1 MNRRTLLSLV
11 LAVTALVAPVAQAHD
26 FKAGDLRIDHPYA
39 TPSRPGMSTGSVY
52 FRGIRNTGS
61 TPDRLLSASTPAS
74 ASVEIHRMQMVK
86 GGQGEVMQMRAVPSL
101 EIPAG
106 ATVVMK
112 HGTTDGHH
120 LMLIGLKAPL
130 KDGDRF
136 PVTLRFEK
144 AGTHEVKVWVQT
156 PRDAGH
162 EAAHDAHGGTDAQQI
177 THVMKRQ
184 FDRPEAPLGVTPVVI
199 VGDAAVAGWSQ
210 QGKGGRALLRKDKSG
225 WSIHVCAGKGLTQAD
240 VLEMSGLP
248 KPQAVEMARAVAKA
262 EAGLTPAQ
270 RALFDSFEGVL
281 KVGGEGAAAH
291 GHGPHAA
298 PSAPAHKH

>member
-1 MNRRTLLSLV
+1 MKRRHV
-11 LAVTALVAPVAQAHD
+11 LLVAWAAMCAGGVLAHD

-61 TPDRLLSASTPAS
+61 VPDRLLSARTPAA

-101 EIPAG
+101 EILAG
-106 ATVVMK
+106 ATVAMK
-112 HGTTDGHH
+112 HGTPDGHH

-136 PVTLRFEK
+136 PVTLTFEK
-144 AGTHEVKVWVQT
+144 AGTHVVNVWVQT

-162 EAAHDAHGGTDAQQI
+162 EAAHDAHAGTNAQQI

-184 FDRPEAPLGVTPVVI
+184 FDRPDAPLSVMPVVI

-210 QGKGGRALLRKDKSG
+210 QGKGGRALLRKEKAG
-225 WSIHVCAGKGLTQAD
+225 WAIHICAGKGLMQAD

-248 KPQAVEMARAVAKA
+248 KAQAVEMTLAVAKA
-262 EAGLTPAQ
+262 EAGLAPAQ
-270 RALFDSFEGVL
+270 RALFDSFDGVL

-298 PSAPAHKH
+298 PSHKH

>member
-1 MNRRTLLSLV
+1 MNRRKLLSHLVV
-11 LAVTALVAPVAQAHD
+11 LAALVAPVAQAHD

-61 TPDRLLSASTPAS
+61 TADRLLSASTPA
-74 ASVEIHRMQMVK
+74 ADSVEIHRMQMVK
-86 GGQGEVMQMRAVPSL
+86 GGLGEVMQMRAVPLL

-112 HGTTDGHH
+112 HGTPDGYH

-130 KDGDRF
+130 NDGDRF

-144 AGTHEVKVWVQT
+144 AGTHVVNVWVQM
-156 PRDAGH
+156 PRNASHETGH
-162 EAAHDAHGGTDAQQI
+162 GAHAGTDAQQI
-177 THVMKRQ
+177 ADAMKRQ
-184 FDRPEAPLGVTPVVI
+184 FDRPDAPLSVAPVVI

-210 QGKGGRALLRKDKSG
+210 QGKGGRALLRKEKAG
-225 WSIHVCAGKGLTQAD
+225 WAIHVCAGKGLTQAD

-248 KPQAVEMARAVAKA
+248 KAQAAEMKRAVAKA
-262 EAGLTPAQ
+262 EAGLAPAQ
-270 RALFDSFEGVL
+270 LALFDSFDGVL
-281 KVGGEGAAAH
+281 KVGGEGASAH

-298 PSAPAHKH
+298 PAHKH

>member
-1 MNRRTLLSLV
+1 MKRRTLALLP
-11 LAVTALVAPVAQAHD
+11 LALVALALPAAAHD

-39 TPSRPGMSTGSVY
+39 TPSRPGVTTGSVY

-61 TPDRLLSASTPAS
+61 TPDRLLSASTPAA

-86 GGQGEVMQMRAVPSL
+86 GGQGEVMQMRAVPAL
-101 EIPAG
+101 EIAPG

-112 HGTTDGHH
+112 HGTPDGHH

-144 AGTHEVKVWVQT
+144 AGTHDVNVWVQT
-156 PRDAGH
+156 PRDAGREH
-162 EAAHDAHGGTDAQQI
+162 GHGAHAGTDVQQI
-177 THVMKRQ
+177 TDAMKRQ
-184 FDRPEAPLGVTPVVI
+184 FDRPEAPLGVAPVV
-199 VGDAAVAGWSQ
+199 VLGDAAVAGWSQ
-210 QGKGGRALLRKDKSG
+210 QGKGGRALLRKDKAG

-248 KPQAVEMARAVAKA
+248 KPQAVEMARAVATA
-262 EAGLTPAQ
+262 EAGLTAAQ

-298 PSAPAHKH
+298 PAAPAHKH

>member
-1 MNRRTLLSLV
+1 MNRRTLISLV
-11 LAVTALVAPVAQAHD
+11 LAITALVAPVAQAHD

-39 TPSRPGMSTGSVY
+39 VPSRPGLTTGAVY
-52 FRGIRNTGS
+52 FRGIRNTGAVA
-61 TPDRLLSASTPAS
+61 DRLLSASTPAA

-86 GGQGEVMQMRAVPSL
+86 GGQGEVMQMRALPSL

-106 ATVVMK
+106 ATVAMK
-112 HGTTDGHH
+112 HGTPEGHH

-136 PVTLRFEK
+136 PVTLTFEK
-144 AGTHEVKVWVQT
+144 AGTHVVNVWVQT

-162 EAAHDAHGGTDAQQI
+162 EAAHDAHGGTDTQQI

-184 FDRPEAPLGVTPVVI
+184 FDRPDAPLSVAPVVI

-210 QGKGGRALLRKDKSG
+210 QGKGGRALLRKEKAG
-225 WSIHVCAGKGLTQAD
+225 WAIHICAGKGLTQAD

-248 KPQAVEMARAVAKA
+248 KAQAAEMTRAVAKA
-262 EAGLTPAQ
+262 EAGLAPAQ
-270 RALFDSFEGVL
+270 RALFDSFDGVL

-298 PSAPAHKH
+298 PAHKH